1 MKQDMN
7 NSLSKALRAVFV
19 GTLMFVT
26 CTNAM
31 ADGVVVHGSVYGGGN
46 LADVKTNT
54 AVSMST
60 GTVQHPGRPDLLS
73 SVYL

>member
-1 MKQDMN
+1 MN
-7 NSLSKALRAVFV
+7 NSFAKALKAVFA

-46 LADVKTNT
+46 LAEVKTNT
-54 AVSMST
+54 EVNI
-60 GTVQHPGRPDLLS
+60 RPETPPVTPPVTPDPEP
-73 SVYL
+73 